1 MAPPARA
8 AAVSGREP
16 SCLPTHSLSAA
27 ALRERPQVRAAQE
40 AGDRP
45 ASRWSPRSRPR
56 LRTRQ
61 SLPWRRSM
69 VALNRLGSTWSSSA
83 WRSKSPIAFS
93 SLSSSID
100 MMELYELQFV
110 ESRPFGK
117 QFYSNQPALRATRP
131 TADTLFPALL
141 NSHPSPAIRPTPA
154 PLFPPLSPPP
164 LLPPS
169 PPPPPPPR
177 PPP

>member
-1 MAPPARA
+1 MA
-8 AAVSGREP
+8 
-16 SCLPTHSLSAA
+16 
-27 ALRERPQVRAAQE
+27 
-40 AGDRP
+40 
-45 ASRWSPRSRPR
+45 
-56 LRTRQ
+56 
-61 SLPWRRSM
+61 
-69 VALNRLGSTWSSSA
+69 ALNRLRSTWSSSA

-141 NSHPSPAIRPTPA
+141 NPHPSPATRPTPA
-154 PLFPPLSPPP
+154 TPFPPFSPPP
-164 LLPPS
+164 LPPPS
-169 PPPPPPPR
+169 PTPRPPSPTPLPAPLPSPPPPR
-177 PPP
+177 PPPAPPPAPPP